1 MKNLGS
7 HLSII
12 GLATVL
18 IWIGLF
24 KFTPT
29 EAKAIEPLVASSPM
43 MSWLYN
49 FLSVQQVSNLIGSIE
64 VLMGLLVLANYLT
77 SYGGLLGGFF
87 ATVTFLT
94 TLSFIFS
101 SPSGIQQIDNFVL
114 PDAFI
119 LKDLMAL
126 GISVDLFWRA
136 YTAIFTAPKS

>member
-29 EAKAIEPLVASSPM
+29 EAKAIEPLVASSPVM
-43 MSWLYN
+43 RWLYHY
-49 FLSVQQVSNLIGSIE
+49 LSVQQVSNLIGSIE
-64 VLMGLLVLANYLT
+64 VLTGLLILANYFT
-77 SYGGLLGGFF
+77 TYGGLLGGFL

-94 TLSFIFS
+94 TLSFIFT
-101 SPSGIQQIDNFVL
+101 SPGGIQQIDNFVL
-114 PDAFI
+114 PDGFI

-136 YTAIFTAPKS
+136 YTAIFRAPKS